1 MPGSVV
7 GLPRSMPGAVVLTRP
22 PFCTARPFP
31 SRCAANRTEP
41 NPPAP
46 ISRATSPCK
55 EMPRV
60 SFIWKT
66 ESVTEIFSGAFA
78 FQNLK
83 TSGFSVP
90 CIKRYNNVRKNR
102 KLNTPPA
109 SLSGLEIRGVR
120 RKEEL
125 RMDTILLKNTQGF
138 PGGGQRRWGR
148 WDRKLCV
155 VPFIPTG
162 AAVRCSTGHCLQ
174 SNACGTFSAQPHA
187 WPVGHHQRRKALC
200 IPTRETQRLSVGL
213 FPPLKK
219 LAVEELAAPAC
230 SQPAPTDCIIIII
243 IIMKKGAQQH
253 STEQLPAPPCSTGHC
268 LLPHFKTSS
277 PQQSI

>member
-66 ESVTEIFSGAFA
+66 ESVTEFFSGAFS

-138 PGGGQRRWGR
+138 PRGGSGGGGGGTESSALCHSSQRG
-148 WDRKLCV
+148 LLS
-155 VPFIPTG
+155 G
-162 AAVRCSTGHCLQ
+162 AAQGT
-174 SNACGTFSAQPHA
+174 ACRATHAGPSA
-187 WPVGHHQRRKALC
+187 LS
-200 IPTRETQRLSVGL
+200 PTRGRLGTTSEGKPSASQHVKPNVCRWVC
-213 FPPLKK
+213 FPL
-219 LAVEELAAPAC
+219 
-230 SQPAPTDCIIIII
+230 
-243 IIMKKGAQQH
+243 
-253 STEQLPAPPCSTGHC
+253 
-268 LLPHFKTSS
+268 
-277 PQQSI
+277 

>member
-1 MPGSVV
+1 MAAAAAERNSAPRRGLFIGQSLRPRPPSAQGTPGFVV
-7 GLPRSMPGAVVLTRP
+7 GLPRSMPGAVVLSP
-22 PFCTARPFP
+22 
-31 SRCAANRTEP
+31 AAILHSAALPVPVRSEPNRTEP

-66 ESVTEIFSGAFA
+66 ESVTEFFSGAFA

-120 RKEEL
+120 R
-125 RMDTILLKNTQGF
+125 RSSAWTQYCLKTPKGS
-138 PGGGQRRWGR
+138 PGGGSGGGGGGTESSALCHSSQRG
-148 WDRKLCV
+148 LLS
-155 VPFIPTG
+155 G
-162 AAVRCSTGHCLQ
+162 AAQGA
-174 SNACGTFSAQPHA
+174 ACRATHAGPSA
-187 WPVGHHQRRKALC
+187 LS
-200 IPTRETQRLSVGL
+200 PTRGRLGTTSEGKPSASQHVKPNVCRWVC
-213 FPPLKK
+213 FPL
-219 LAVEELAAPAC
+219 
-230 SQPAPTDCIIIII
+230 
-243 IIMKKGAQQH
+243 
-253 STEQLPAPPCSTGHC
+253 
-268 LLPHFKTSS
+268 
-277 PQQSI
+277 